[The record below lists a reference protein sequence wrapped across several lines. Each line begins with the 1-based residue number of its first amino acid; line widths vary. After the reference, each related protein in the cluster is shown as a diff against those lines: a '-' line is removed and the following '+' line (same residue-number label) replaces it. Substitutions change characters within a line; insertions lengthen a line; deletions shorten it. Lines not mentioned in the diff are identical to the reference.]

1 MASFLTD
8 LFTSIFTPGP
18 THSLLVATN
27 FSFAALQA
35 VLLVL
40 LIFTSSIHFIV
51 LSVLCAGLWWSIN
64 WFAAELEAAKKEE
77 KTREAKRLEQTQRQ
91 RRGTSA
97 EDSDTETERS
107 KDHAPTVAAE
117 PVPSTTLSPDD
128 AEASVRKRR

>member
-40 LIFTSSIHFIV
+40 LLLTYSVHFIV

-77 KTREAKRLEQTQRQ
+77 RGREAKRLEQTQRQ
-91 RRGTSA
+91 GRGTTA
-97 EDSDTETERS
+97 EDSDTETEGS
-107 KDHAPTVAAE
+107 KDHAPAVAAE
-117 PVPSTTLSPDD
+117 PVPNATLLPDN
-128 AEASVRKRR
+128 AEAS